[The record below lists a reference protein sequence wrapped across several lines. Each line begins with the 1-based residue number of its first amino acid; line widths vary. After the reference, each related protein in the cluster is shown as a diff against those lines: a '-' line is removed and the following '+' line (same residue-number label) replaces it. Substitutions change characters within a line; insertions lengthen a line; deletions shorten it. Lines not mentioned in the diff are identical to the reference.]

1 MRQIFAYENQH
12 DFEKYQQT
20 SDILFERLLKY
31 KNILEEEYD
40 LLDAPKAVV
49 WTSKDIAVNI
59 LSSVPVPAYT
69 SRDVIFMTPDKDE
82 WKEVMTAQLDGR
94 EDAEVASYYASFD
107 ERQILTIL
115 AHELTH
121 HIEFFPDDFDDYS
134 SGIWFEEGMC
144 EYLPRRIL
152 MDDEAFNQEV
162 EVHSRLLELFEDKY
176 GERSVEDFGS
186 DSYNDSMSGIMFNY
200 WKSFITVKYV
210 VEELYDGDIQKVF
223 KIHNDWHENY
233 REQTF
238 SEYLGIDV

>member
-1 MRQIFAYENQH
+1 
-12 DFEKYQQT
+12 
-20 SDILFERLLKY
+20 
-31 KNILEEEYD
+31 
-40 LLDAPKAVV
+40 
-49 WTSKDIAVNI
+49 
-59 LSSVPVPAYT
+59 
-69 SRDVIFMTPDKDE
+69 
-82 WKEVMTAQLDGR
+82 
-94 EDAEVASYYASFD
+94 
-107 ERQILTIL
+107 
-115 AHELTH
+115 
-121 HIEFFPDDFDDYS
+121 
-134 SGIWFEEGMC
+134 
-144 EYLPRRIL
+144 